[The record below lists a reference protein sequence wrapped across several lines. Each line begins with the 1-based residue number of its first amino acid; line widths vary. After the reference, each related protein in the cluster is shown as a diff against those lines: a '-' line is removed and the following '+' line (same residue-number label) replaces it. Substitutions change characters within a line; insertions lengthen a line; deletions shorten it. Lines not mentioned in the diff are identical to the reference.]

1 MIYTK
6 LISKFKIKLYFN
18 KVEWIFKVF
27 YLNEKLFFI
36 YFKNLNFNEILSFF
50 QSIKNLFCEVFSK
63 ID

>member
-18 KVEWIFKVF
+18 KVERIFKVF